1 MPGDAARRH
10 DSVLASL
17 HHRPHLNN
25 PHRRRTLLP
34 VPSATPRYPAAIYS
48 APADTAASTATT
60 LFTLPLASFSHPA
73 APRTPIVPLARP
85 PCFGPTNAILIGR
98 KGGIQERDDLPR
110 APRGDTSSSL
120 PASPPAR
127 LRLFSVFSASF
138 CGFFSSSYVRI
149 ILRNVFPRDVLRLI
163 FSLPLE
169 GAHSLFSQIR

>member
-17 HHRPHLNN
+17 HHHPHLNN
-25 PHRRRTLLP
+25 PHYRRTLLP
-34 VPSATPRYPAAIYS
+34 VPSATPRSPAAIYS

-73 APRTPIVPLARP
+73 PPRTPIVPLARP

-110 APRGDTSSSL
+110 APRGDSSSPL
-120 PASPPAR
+120 PAFHPHR
-127 LRLFSVFSASF
+127 LQLFSVFSAFF
-138 CGFFSSSYVRI
+138 CGFFSSSSTYG
-149 ILRNVFPRDVLRLI
+149 LFCEM
-163 FSLPLE
+163 FSRETLS
-169 GAHSLFSQIR
+169 A